1 MTVSVLMHGALHEV
15 STFPENAGSVR
26 LEVRDRASGSVNEV
40 TIFTG
45 SPDAAR
51 EIYEALGPIFERHGG
66 KAGPVHVRKQPA
78 GGSDA
83 DPVS

>member
-1 MTVSVLMHGALHEV
+1 MTASLCLHGALFEL
-15 STFPENAGSVR
+15 SAFPDNSGSISI
-26 LEVRDRASGSVNEV
+26 EVRDGSNGAIHSV

-51 EIYEALGPIFERHGG
+51 EIYEALGPIFQRHGG
-66 KAGPVHVRKQPA
+66 SVRPVDVRKQPA